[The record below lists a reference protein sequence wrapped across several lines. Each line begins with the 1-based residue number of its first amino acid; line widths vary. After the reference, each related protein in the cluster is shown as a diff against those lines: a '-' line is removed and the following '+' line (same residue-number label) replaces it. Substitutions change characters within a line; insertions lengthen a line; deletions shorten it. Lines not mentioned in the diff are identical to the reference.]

1 MVLRLWPRCATFI
14 SRWAVPLLCLSLL
27 TGCKREQVRVY
38 YAPKETTTARAGT
51 GRPHVHYKL
60 PAGWTELEAGGMR
73 AARFSVSGQTGG
85 DLDVSIIALPGITAG
100 KLDIVNLWREQ
111 VRLPQVNEQDL
122 AGMTETV
129 PIADKQGD
137 LFDMVSEELL
147 VQEKHK
153 ARILVAMVKDGDT
166 SWFMK
171 MTGEEKSV
179 RAQKPVF
186 VEFLKSLTFD
196 YAGHESTSQ
205 FTSNAGERATTA
217 GAKPAWEI
225 PANWKE
231 VEPTEMLLAKFL
243 VTGRADEKAEVT
255 VSVFP
260 GDVGGPHAN
269 INRWRRQLGL
279 PELDE
284 QGTKSLAQPLDG
296 GVADAMLVDMSGKT
310 TRLIGAI
317 VPEGS
322 RTWFYKLMGSP
333 AIAEAEKA
341 ALVKF
346 IQSAKHANGG

>member
-1 MVLRLWPRCATFI
+1 
-14 SRWAVPLLCLSLL
+14 
-27 TGCKREQVRVY
+27 
-38 YAPKETTTARAGT
+38 
-51 GRPHVHYKL
+51 
-60 PAGWTELEAGGMR
+60 
-73 AARFSVSGQTGG
+73 
-85 DLDVSIIALPGITAG
+85 
-100 KLDIVNLWREQ
+100 
-111 VRLPQVNEQDL
+111 
-122 AGMTETV
+122 MTETV
-129 PIADKQGD
+129 PIAGKQGD
-137 LFDMVSEELL
+137 LFDMMSEELL
-147 VQEKHK
+147 VQNKHK

-171 MTGEEKSV
+171 MTGEQASV
-179 RAQKPVF
+179 AAQKPAF

-196 YAGHESTSQ
+196 YGTHESAPQ
-205 FTSNAGERATTA
+205 FTSTAPQRATTA

-225 PANWKE
+225 PTNWKE

-243 VTGRADEKAEVT
+243 VTGSANEKAEVT

-296 GVADAMLVDMSGKT
+296 AADAMLVDMSGKSA
-310 TRLIGAI
+310 RLIGAI

-333 AIAEAEKA
+333 TIAEAEKA

-346 IQSAKHANGG
+346 IQSAKHSNGG